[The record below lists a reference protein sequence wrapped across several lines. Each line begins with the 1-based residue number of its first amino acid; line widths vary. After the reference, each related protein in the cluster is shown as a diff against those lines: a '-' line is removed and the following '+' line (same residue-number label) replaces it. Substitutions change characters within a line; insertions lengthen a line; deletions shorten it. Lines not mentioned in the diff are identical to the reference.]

1 MRTAGDYVVTVFGF
15 PQDRRLEVL
24 DRFRFGEVEEEVDGT
39 GNWVDIA
46 YRREEDARK
55 ALGMNGA
62 MIAGGVMIGVRSK
75 RDEELTERVAAQPP
89 EMDDLLVRS
98 QYYRRSVRQAPSFW
112 DKFLEHFLNWD

>member
-1 MRTAGDYVVTVFGF
+1 VVTVFGF
-15 PQDRRLEVL
+15 PQDRRVDVL

-39 GNWVDIA
+39 GNWVDIT
-46 YRREEDARK
+46 YRREEDARR

-62 MIAGGVMIGVRSK
+62 MIAGVMVGVRSK
-75 RDEELTERVAAQPP
+75 REEELTERVAAQPP
-89 EMDDLLVRS
+89 EVDDLLVRS